1 LTLFVAAA
9 ERAGALAEPNAEV
22 ETATAN
28 AAAITASAPTLFN
41 IHALLWERTVP
52 V

>member
-1 LTLFVAAA
+1 MVFVAAA
-9 ERAGALAEPNAEV
+9 DLAGALDEPHAVV

-28 AAAITASAPTLFN
+28 AVAITASAPTLFN